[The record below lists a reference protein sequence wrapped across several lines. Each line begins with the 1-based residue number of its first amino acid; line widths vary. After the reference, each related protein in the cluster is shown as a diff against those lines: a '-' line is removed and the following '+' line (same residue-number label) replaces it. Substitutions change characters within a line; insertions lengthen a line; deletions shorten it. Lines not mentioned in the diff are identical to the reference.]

1 MMIQRESYDKQA
13 ILDQQDNRITRYNWT
28 RKQDKNKQG
37 SSTGIKILNPDI
49 QTHNTTFSNS
59 PHRPPPTLQYI
70 WQDEIG
76 EMSK

>member
-1 MMIQRESYDKQA
+1 MEQE
-13 ILDQQDNRITRYNWT
+13 NRIKTNNRILN
-28 RKQDKNKQG
+28 
-37 SSTGIKILNPDI
+37 GIKILNPDI